1 LGLPVVNHVLD
12 KNPIPFPANIIP
24 LFTMTNIVIDYYDDY
39 IFVGMTPIF
48 KAPSETIFLQ

>member
-1 LGLPVVNHVLD
+1 VVNHVLD